1 MNNFDELQ
9 AVPIEP
15 HENTAVAKFSMSG
28 LSDDCGGAGRCAEVG
43 TCPVE
48 QLMPITS
55 SKGGTYLVKLNLA
68 CASAE
73 AGVPISVL
81 CASVSNFLNPAFLL
95 SIH

>member
-15 HENTAVAKFSMSG
+15 HENTAVAKFSLSA
-28 LSDDCGGAGRCAEVG
+28 LSDDCEGAGRCAEVG
-43 TCPVE
+43 TCPVAL
-48 QLMPITS
+48 LMH
-55 SKGGTYLVKLNLA
+55 VKLNLA

-81 CASVSNFLNPAFLL
+81 SASVSNFLNPAFLL